1 VTRGGGDRRRWLSL
15 LPLREKV
22 SPKATDEGYAPSSCR
37 ETPPAPTNPSPP
49 TPLPQGERGARVG
62 ARRLLSL
69 RFAAALTLVLAT
81 SLLTGIAWTRF
92 EASLGPLDLSPSR
105 EGSTIVVDR
114 NRRLLRPFTLPDGRW
129 RLPATTHDVDP
140 RYLAMLIAY
149 EDGRFYDHRGVDA
162 RALIRA
168 GAQWLMRGH
177 VVSGG
182 STLTM
187 QVARLIEPRSE
198 RTLAAKLRQI
208 ARALEIEREVGKD
221 GALDRYLTLAPFG
234 GNLEGVRAASLA
246 WFGKEPLRLTVAE
259 AALLVA
265 LPQSP
270 EARRPD
276 RFPNAARAARDRV
289 LDRVAA
295 RGVIGVDDAAAAK
308 CEPVPE
314 ARLAFPALAAHA
326 AEEAIAAD
334 PKAEIVKLSIDARLQ
349 ASLEALLKVSV
360 ARLGPKLS
368 GAIVVIDN
376 STGEIRARV
385 GSPDFA
391 DASRDGAIDMSRV
404 PRSPG
409 SALKPFIYALAFEQG
424 LAHPETMLFDRPM
437 RYGAYAPQNFNLGYE
452 GAVTA
457 RRALQQSLNLP
468 AIELLADLGPAT
480 FLARLH
486 GAGAE
491 IALPKDTPIG
501 LAIGLGGLGVTLT
514 DIARL
519 YAGFARGG
527 EAPALVERL
536 GSPPVIGERR
546 VTDPVAAFYVTDI
559 LRGAPP
565 PANALKGRIAF
576 KTGTSYGF
584 RDALAIGFDRGTTI
598 AVWVGRPDNGPTPG
612 LIGRE
617 AAAPILFDAFER
629 LGRDIEP
636 IRPPDGVLRAGVTA
650 DLPPP
655 LRRLRQEAPKT
666 MAATE
671 TTALKIAFPPDGAR
685 IDLGLNEGARDTR
698 LALKALGGAPPF
710 AWFVNGEP
718 VGEPDLRRQ
727 SAWKPDGAGFARV
740 SVTDANGASD
750 AVTVRLE

>member
-1 VTRGGGDRRRWLSL
+1 M
-15 LPLREKV
+15 
-22 SPKATDEGYAPSSCR
+22 
-37 ETPPAPTNPSPP
+37 
-49 TPLPQGERGARVG
+49 
-62 ARRLLSL
+62 
-69 RFAAALTLVLAT
+69 
-81 SLLTGIAWTRF
+81 
-92 EASLGPLDLSPSR
+92 
-105 EGSTIVVDR
+105 
-114 NRRLLRPFTLPDGRW
+114 PDGRW

-140 RYLAMLIAY
+140 RYLAMLVAY
-149 EDGRFYDHRGVDA
+149 EDGRFYDDQGVDV
-162 RALIRA
+162 RALLRA
-168 GAQWLMRGH
+168 GAQWLARGH

-187 QVARLIEPRSE
+187 QVARLIEPRRE
-198 RTLAAKLRQI
+198 RTLAAKMRQI
-208 ARALEIEREVGKD
+208 ARALEIEREVGRA
-221 GALDRYLTLAPFG
+221 GVLDRYLTLAPFG

-246 WFGKEPLRLTVAE
+246 WFGKEPLRLTIAE

-276 RFPNAARAARDRV
+276 RSPRAARAARDRV

-295 RGVIGVDDAAAAK
+295 RGLISADDAAAAK
-308 CEPVPE
+308 RESVPE
-314 ARLAFPALAAHA
+314 ARIAFPALAAHA
-326 AEEAIAAD
+326 AEEAVAAD
-334 PKAEIVKLSIDARLQ
+334 RQAKVIRLSIDGRLQ
-349 ASLEALLKVSV
+349 GRLEALLKESV

-368 GAIVVIDN
+368 AAMVVIDN
-376 STGEIRARV
+376 ATGEIRARI
-385 GSPDFA
+385 GAADHD
-391 DASRDGAIDMSRV
+391 DASRDGAIDMSRE

-424 LAHPETMLFDRPM
+424 LAHPETVLFDRPM

-452 GAVTA
+452 GTVTA
-457 RRALQQSLNLP
+457 RKALQQSLNLP
-468 AIELLADLGPAT
+468 AIELLADVGPAT

-491 IALPKDTPIG
+491 IALPKDTPVG
-501 LAIGLGGLGVTLT
+501 LAIGLGGLGITLT
-514 DIARL
+514 DLVRL

-527 EAPALVERL
+527 EASTLIERL
-536 GSPPVIGERR
+536 GGPSVIGPRR
-546 VTDPVAAFYVTDI
+546 VTDPVAAYYVEDI

-629 LGRDIEP
+629 LGRDVEP
-636 IRPPDGVLRAGVTA
+636 ISPPKGVLRASITA

-655 LRRLRQEAPKT
+655 LRHLRQDAPKN

-671 TTALKIAFPPDGAR
+671 APALKIAFPPDGAL
-685 IDLGLNEGARDTR
+685 IDLGLNEGARESR

-710 AWFVNGEP
+710 TWFVNGEP
-718 VGEPDLRRQ
+718 VGEADLRRQ
-727 SAWKPDGAGFARV
+727 SAWKPDGRASPACRWSTPRARRTRWWCG
-740 SVTDANGASD
+740 SSERSD
-750 AVTVRLE
+750 RLPPRPRL

>member
-1 VTRGGGDRRRWLSL
+1 MIR
-15 LPLREKV
+15 
-22 SPKATDEGYAPSSCR
+22 
-37 ETPPAPTNPSPP
+37 
-49 TPLPQGERGARVG
+49 
-62 ARRLLSL
+62 L
-69 RFAAALTLVLAT
+69 RFPHPILLALAAAALLIAASLAM
-81 SLLTGIAWTRF
+81 GVAWTRF
-92 EASLGPLDLSPSR
+92 AASLGPLDLAASR

-114 NRRLLRPFTLPDGRW
+114 NGRLLRPFTLPDGRW
-129 RLPATTHDVDP
+129 RLPSTTHDVDP
-140 RYLAMLIAY
+140 RYLAMLVAY
-149 EDGRFYDHRGVDA
+149 EDGRFYDHRGVDL

-168 GAQWLMRGH
+168 GAQWLARGR

-187 QVARLIEPRSE
+187 QVARLIEPRPE
-198 RTLAAKLRQI
+198 RTLAAKMRQI
-208 ARALEIEREVGKD
+208 ARALEIEREVGKE
-221 GALDRYLTLAPFG
+221 GVLDRYLTLAPFG

-246 WFGKEPLRLTVAE
+246 WFGKEPLRLTIAE

-276 RFPNAARAARDRV
+276 RSPSAARAARDRV

-295 RGVIGVDDAAAAK
+295 HGVISVDDAAAAK
-308 CEPVPE
+308 GEPVPE
-314 ARLAFPALAAHA
+314 SRLGFPALAAHA
-326 AEEAIAAD
+326 AEEAVAAD
-334 PKAEIVKLSIDARLQ
+334 GQAKLIRLSIDARLQ
-349 ASLEALLKVSV
+349 AKLEALLKESV

-368 GAIVVIDN
+368 AAMVVIDN
-376 STGEIRARV
+376 STGEVRARI
-385 GSPDFA
+385 GSPDHD
-391 DASRDGAIDMSRV
+391 DASRDGAIDMSRS

-437 RYGAYAPQNFNLGYE
+437 RYGAYAPQNFTLGYE
-452 GAVTA
+452 GTVTA
-457 RRALQQSLNLP
+457 RKALQQSLNLP
-468 AIELLADLGPAT
+468 AIELLADVGPAT

-486 GAGAE
+486 GAGAD
-491 IALPKDTPIG
+491 IALPKDTPVG
-501 LAIGLGGLGVTLT
+501 LAIGLGGLGITLI
-514 DIARL
+514 DLARL
-519 YAGFARGG
+519 YAGLARGG
-527 EAPALVERL
+527 EAPALTERL
-536 GSPPVIGERR
+536 GAEPTIESRR
-546 VTDPVAAFYVTDI
+546 VTDPVAAYYVDDI

-629 LGRDIEP
+629 LGRDVEP
-636 IRPPDGVLRAGVTA
+636 IRPPSGVLRASVTA

-655 LRRLRQEAPKT
+655 LRHLRKDAPKT
-666 MAATE
+666 MAAAE
-671 TTALKIAFPPDGAR
+671 APALKIAFPPDGAR
-685 IDLGLNEGARDTR
+685 IDLGLGEGARDVK

-710 AWFVNGEP
+710 AWFVNGQPIGDAE
-718 VGEPDLRRQ
+718 LRRQ
-727 SAWKPDGAGFARV
+727 SAWRPDGAGFARV
-740 SVTDANGASD
+740 SVVDAKGESD
-750 AVTVRLE
+750 AVMVRLE

>member
-1 VTRGGGDRRRWLSL
+1 MTR
-15 LPLREKV
+15 LP
-22 SPKATDEGYAPSSCR
+22 
-37 ETPPAPTNPSPP
+37 
-49 TPLPQGERGARVG
+49 
-62 ARRLLSL
+62 RLLAFVFAVAHAL
-69 RFAAALTLVLAT
+69 VAAARLGAPLFWNRYT
-81 SLLTGIAWTRF
+81 
-92 EASLGPLDLSPSR
+92 ASLGPLDVVASL

-114 NRRLLRPFTLPDGRW
+114 DGRLLRPFTLPDGRW

-140 RYLAMLIAY
+140 RYVAMLVAY
-149 EDGRFYDHRGVDA
+149 EDGRFYEHDGVDV
-162 RALIRA
+162 RALVRA
-168 GAQWLMRGH
+168 GAQWLIRGH

-182 STLTM
+182 STLPM
-187 QVARLIEPRSE
+187 QVARLIEPRPE
-198 RTLAAKLRQI
+198 RTVGAKLRQI
-208 ARALEIEREVGKD
+208 ARALEIERMVGRQ
-221 GALDRYLTLAPFG
+221 GALDRYLTIAPFG

-246 WFGKEPLRLTVAE
+246 YFGKEPLKLTLAE

-276 RFPNAARAARDRV
+276 RSPAAARAARDRV

-295 RGVIGVDDAAAAK
+295 RGLISADDAAGAK
-308 CEPVPE
+308 RESVPQ
-314 ARLAFPALAAHA
+314 ARLPFPAFAAHA
-326 AEEAIAAD
+326 AEEAVAAD
-334 PKAEIVKLSIDARLQ
+334 KQAKVIKLSIDARLQ
-349 ASLEALLKVSV
+349 AKLEALAKESI

-368 GAIVVIDN
+368 TAIVVIDN
-376 STGEIRARV
+376 ATGEIRARV
-385 GSPDFA
+385 GAADYD
-391 DASRDGAIDMSRV
+391 DASRDGAIDMSRS

-424 LAHPETMLFDRPM
+424 LAHPETRLFDRPM
-437 RYGAYAPQNFNLGYE
+437 RYGAYAPENFNLGYE

-457 RRALQQSLNLP
+457 RKALQMSLNLP
-468 AIELLADLGPAT
+468 AVELLADVGPST

-486 GAGAE
+486 SAGAE

-501 LAIGLGGLGVTLT
+501 LAIGLGGLGISLT

-519 YAGFARGG
+519 YAGFARRG
-527 EAPALVERL
+527 EAPPLIERL
-536 GSPPVIGERR
+536 DGQPPVIGERR
-546 VTDPVAAFYVTDI
+546 VTDPVAAYYVADI

-584 RDALAIGFDRGTTI
+584 RDALAIGFDRRTTI
-598 AVWVGRPDNGPTPG
+598 AVWVGRPDNGPTAG

-629 LGRDIEP
+629 LGRSVELIA
-636 IRPPDGVLRAGVTA
+636 PPKGVLKASVTA

-655 LRRLRQEAPKT
+655 LRHLRQDAPRT
-666 MAATE
+666 FAAPE
-671 TTALKIAFPPDGAR
+671 TASLKIAFPPDGAR
-685 IDLGLNEGARDTR
+685 IDLGLNEGARDHP

-710 AWFVNGEP
+710 TWFVNGEP
-718 VGEPDLRRQ
+718 VGEAEIRRQ

-740 SVTDANGASD
+740 SVTDAKGASD